1 MYKTL
6 NNHVLRR
13 HSYKWTISVGLLHIW
28 VGMNLS
34 IFILLAIY
42 TGNKQIELFIRVLSR
57 LKYDASNLS
66 PDLHVHPYKSH

>member
-1 MYKTL
+1 MYYEDTRINGQFL
-6 NNHVLRR
+6 L
-13 HSYKWTISVGLLHIW
+13 LLHIW

-66 PDLHVHPYKSH
+66 PDFHVHPYKSH